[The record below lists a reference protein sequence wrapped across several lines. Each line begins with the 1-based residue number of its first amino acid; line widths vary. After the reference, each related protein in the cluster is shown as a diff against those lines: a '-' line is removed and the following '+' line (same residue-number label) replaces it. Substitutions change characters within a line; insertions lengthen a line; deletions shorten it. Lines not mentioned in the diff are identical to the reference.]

1 MPMNARLL
9 RPRASG
15 LNPDAIAWR
24 NAVFAAGSSV
34 SGSVVSAVSGFITG
48 CQSDGI
54 WDAMKSV
61 VLLAGADTLT
71 GALVPLKGT
80 APTSYNFASGDYS
93 KTAGLKGNGSST
105 YLDSNRA
112 NTADPL
118 DDNHNVVY
126 ITTASNSASATA
138 YMGNGN
144 GGPGLNQ
151 VLDDPVNNV
160 TLVRNRT
167 SAGDSSLP
175 DGLTGFLGTS
185 RISSAGYTLR
195 GNGSSATITA
205 ASAAIESS
213 TLAVF
218 ARRSGGSP
226 QLYSPARLSF
236 YSIGESLDLTLL
248 DARVSALM
256 TAIGVS

>member
-61 VLLAGADTLT
+61 VLLAGADTLA
-71 GALVPLKGT
+71 GALAPMKGT
-80 APTSYNFASGDYS
+80 APTSYNFASGDYNKAS
-93 KTAGLKGNGSST
+93 GLKGNGSST
-105 YLDSNRA
+105 YLDSNRSS
-112 NTADPL
+112 TADPADSFHCGAYL
-118 DDNHNVVY
+118 TFANNVGGSLIQDVGG
-126 ITTASNSASATA
+126 ATA
-138 YMGNGN
+138 GSSYLLFS
-144 GGPGLNQ
+144 P
-151 VLDDPVNNV
+151 NNYRARGSANY
-160 TLVRNRT
+160 TRT
-167 SAGDSSLP
+167 SVGTGYVGMNVS
-175 DGLTGFLGTS
+175 GTTLTH
-185 RISSAGYTLR
+185 R
-195 GNGSSATITA
+195 A
-205 ASAAIESS
+205 ASANATQTISP
-213 TLAVF
+213 TQATGNLFVF
-218 ARRSGGSP
+218 AGQGP
-226 QLYSPARLSF
+226 TNYSLARISF
-236 YSIGESLDLTLL
+236 YSIGEVVDVALL